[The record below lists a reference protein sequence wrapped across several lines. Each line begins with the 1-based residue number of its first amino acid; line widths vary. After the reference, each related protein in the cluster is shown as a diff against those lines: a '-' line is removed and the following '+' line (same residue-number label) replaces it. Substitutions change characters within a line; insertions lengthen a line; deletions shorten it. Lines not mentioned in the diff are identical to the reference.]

1 MTGSGNGPQADDDTN
16 KPIIKRPMN
25 KTFIT
30 RTIAFAVTVVAA
42 QAAAAQDYNVHHSGD
57 TVIAELSPQ
66 AIFVRTSGDTTIV
79 EITSPKR
86 YIFLPV
92 EKDKPEVRVQLS
104 TGSPDDPWKS
114 VRLAR
119 EKIDYYTPMPLGGG
133 EKATL
138 KFLGIAPDAL
148 ALQALKMDDTW
159 SKPRNK

>member
-1 MTGSGNGPQADDDTN
+1 
-16 KPIIKRPMN
+16 MN
-25 KTFIT
+25 KTFMT
-30 RTIAFAVTVVAA
+30 RALAMAA
-42 QAAAAQDYNVHHSGD
+42 MMTATMAATAQDYEVHHSGD

-79 EITSPKR
+79 EITSPKQFL
-86 YIFLPV
+86 FLPV
-92 EKDKPEVRVQLS
+92 EKDKPEVRVLLA
-104 TGSPDDPWKS
+104 TGAASDDWRT

-119 EKIDYYTPMPLGGG
+119 EKIDYYTPIRIGGG

-159 SKPRNK
+159 QKPRRK